1 MRWFKVFWNERKGFY
16 FDPLQRIILW
26 GLRIII
32 VLLMMFA
39 IAALLSSCKSIKTG
53 VNEKSETS
61 DSTHVEYIERV
72 VKVPVTVY
80 VEVPAEKQIQMTDST
95 SILETKFALSEASMV
110 WINGVPFLRHS
121 LETKPQ
127 KIEKTDSVPVIYKE
141 RAVWNT
147 RRVSYTRTEI
157 REKQLTWWEKVKI
170 KTFEYIGIL
179 FIAIFISL
187 VIVLIRWY
195 LKKSSS

>member
-16 FDPLQRIILW
+16 YDPLQRIILW

-32 VLLMMFA
+32 ALLVVFA
-39 IAALLSSCKSIKTG
+39 IAAFFSSCKLFKTG

-61 DSTHVEYIERV
+61 DSTRVEYIERV

-121 LETKPQ
+121 LENKPQ
-127 KIEKTDSVPVIYKE
+127 KIEKTDSVAVIYKE
-141 RAVWNT
+141 RTVWKT

-157 REKQLTWWEKVKI
+157 REKQLTWWQNVKVR
-170 KTFEYIGIL
+170 FADYVIGL
-179 FIAIFISL
+179 L
-187 VIVLIRWY
+187 VILLFVLGVVAWKR
-195 LKKSSS
+195 SR

>member
-1 MRWFKVFWNERKGFY
+1 MRWFNVFWNERKEFY
-16 FDPLQRIILW
+16 YDPLQRIILW

-32 VLLMMFA
+32 ALLVVFA
-39 IAALLSSCKSIKTG
+39 IAALFSSCKLIKTG

-61 DSTHVEYIERV
+61 DSTRVEYIERV

-121 LETKPQ
+121 LENKPQ

-141 RAVWNT
+141 RTVWKT

-157 REKQLTWWEKVKI
+157 RERQLTWWQNVKVR
-170 KTFEYIGIL
+170 FADYV
-179 FIAIFISL
+179 ISL
-187 VIVLIRWY
+187 LVIILVLGVVAWKR
-195 LKKSSS
+195 SR